1 MSRAHAACWLVSGA
15 GSAGQLLGW
24 DTLAAAERTRLLASA
39 PSSPAAAAS
48 SSDVRAASP
57 TPAASP
63 APASTSATTRAA
75 SVTSA
80 GPSLPRA
87 SSQPVSVIRSTS
99 TSQLSS
105 SPPPSSA
112 DTSQAQKSEDTQ
124 SSQSSQTSLIMSG
137 SSHVSS
143 QFSWLSSPPIV
154 ISDEE
159 DEHEEEEDE
168 DASLPS
174 QDPKRPRLAR
184 DSQGAPVMPDLL
196 AGVRIPEA
204 EGGARTGDECPVC
217 LDPPLHPVTL
227 PCGHIFCFLCAKA
240 SLNTSHDADL
250 DVIIVCV
257 QGLTRQGGDG
267 GQCSLCRRDIPDSY
281 LDSSQVMTGAMAD
294 LEQGQEDGDQA
305 DLSAMFYNLQWVF
318 KPGKVLHNIVKHR

>member
-1 MSRAHAACWLVSGA
+1 M
-15 GSAGQLLGW
+15 
-24 DTLAAAERTRLLASA
+24 
-39 PSSPAAAAS
+39 
-48 SSDVRAASP
+48 
-57 TPAASP
+57 
-63 APASTSATTRAA
+63 
-75 SVTSA
+75 TSA

-112 DTSQAQKSEDTQ
+112 DTSQAQKSEDQ
-124 SSQSSQTSLIMSG
+124 SSLQSSQLSQSSQTSLIMSG
-137 SSHVSS
+137 SSHASS
-143 QFSWLSSPPIV
+143 QLSWLSSPPIV

-159 DEHEEEEDE
+159 DEYEEEEED

-217 LDPPLHPVTL
+217 LDPPLHSVTL

-240 SLNTSHDADL
+240 SLNTSH
-250 DVIIVCV
+250 
-257 QGLTRQGGDG
+257 
-267 GQCSLCRRDIPDSY
+267 
-281 LDSSQVMTGAMAD
+281 
-294 LEQGQEDGDQA
+294 
-305 DLSAMFYNLQWVF
+305 
-318 KPGKVLHNIVKHR
+318 VLMMLIWM

>member
-15 GSAGQLLGW
+15 GSAGELLGW
-24 DTLAAAERTRLLASA
+24 DTLAAAERTRLLASG
-39 PSSPAAAAS
+39 PSSPAVAAPSSAS
-48 SSDVRAASP
+48 SSDVR
-57 TPAASP
+57 AASP

-124 SSQSSQTSLIMSG
+124 SSLQSSQSSLIMSS
-137 SSHVSS
+137 SSHASS
-143 QFSWLSSPPIV
+143 QLSWLSSPPIV

-159 DEHEEEEDE
+159 DEHEDEDE

-305 DLSAMFYNLQWVF
+305 DMSAMFYNLQWVF
-318 KPGKVLHNIVKHR
+318 KPGKVLHNIVKHC

>member
-57 TPAASP
+57 
-63 APASTSATTRAA
+63 APASTPATTRAA

-124 SSQSSQTSLIMSG
+124 SSLQSSQTSLIMSG
-137 SSHVSS
+137 SSHASS
-143 QFSWLSSPPIV
+143 QLSWLSSPPIV

-159 DEHEEEEDE
+159 DEYEEED

-240 SLNTSHDADL
+240 SLNTSH
-250 DVIIVCV
+250 
-257 QGLTRQGGDG
+257 
-267 GQCSLCRRDIPDSY
+267 
-281 LDSSQVMTGAMAD
+281 
-294 LEQGQEDGDQA
+294 
-305 DLSAMFYNLQWVF
+305 
-318 KPGKVLHNIVKHR
+318 VLMMLIWM